1 MLERVVPGVVNIST
15 TSRVRIELNPLFND
29 PFFRQFFGVP
39 RVPREVERQSLGSG
53 VIVDPEAGL
62 ILTSHHVIA
71 NADQISV
78 TLLDGRHFEAKLTGS
93 DPDVD
98 VSIVRIPAGNLTTVP
113 FGDSDS
119 LRVGDFV
126 VAIGSPF
133 GLGQTV
139 TSGIVSAV
147 GRSGFGLPG
156 HQTFIQTDASI
167 NPGNSGG
174 ALVDWDGRL
183 VGINTAILGPSGGN
197 VGIGFA
203 IPINA
208 ARKAMN
214 GVLRSG

>member
-15 TSRVRIELNPLFND
+15 TAHVPVAPNPLLDD
-29 PFFRQFFGVP
+29 PFFRQFFALP
-39 RVPREVERQSLGSG
+39 RMPREIEQQSLGSG
-53 VIVDPEAGL
+53 VIVDADAGL
-62 ILTSHHVIA
+62 VLTSHHVIA
-71 NADQISV
+71 NADAIAV
-78 TLLDGRHFEAKLTGS
+78 TLLDGRRFAATLIGT
-93 DPDVD
+93 DPDTD
-98 VSIVRIPAGNLTTVP
+98 VSVIRIPARNLTGVP
-113 FGDSDS
+113 FGDSDT

-147 GRSGFGLPG
+147 ARSGLGIEPN
-156 HQTFIQTDASI
+156 QTFIQTDASI

-183 VGINTAILGPSGGN
+183 VGINTFILGPSGGS

-203 IPINA
+203 VPANT
-208 ARKAMN
+208 ARQAMDRL
-214 GVLRSG
+214 LRR